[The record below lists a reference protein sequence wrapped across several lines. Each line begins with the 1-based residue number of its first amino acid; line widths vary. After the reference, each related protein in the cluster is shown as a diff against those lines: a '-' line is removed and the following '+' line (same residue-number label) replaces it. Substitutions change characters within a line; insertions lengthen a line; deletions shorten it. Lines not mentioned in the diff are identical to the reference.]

1 MSRILIVA
9 SVALM
14 AQPATAQKR
23 ARADSAQV
31 QRLLGCRAEAD
42 PTKRL
47 ACFDRETS
55 SIETAIA
62 RKDLVFVDRE
72 RATAARKDLFGFSVP
87 SFGGLF
93 GGGDEDDIKQIESTV
108 VATSR
113 NADGGWIIT
122 LADKSVWSQTDDT
135 PLGLS
140 PKRGNKVV
148 VRRATLG
155 AFRLS
160 VNGQPGL
167 KVKRVG

>member
-1 MSRILIVA
+1 MTRMLALAIAAVA
-9 SVALM
+9 
-14 AQPATAQKR
+14 AQPALAQKG
-23 ARADSAQV
+23 AKAESAQV
-31 QRLLGCRAEAD
+31 QRLLGCRTETD
-42 PTKRL
+42 PARRL
-47 ACFDRETS
+47 ACFDRETLT
-55 SIETAIA
+55 IQTAIA

-72 RATAARKDLFGFSVP
+72 RATAARRDLFGFSVP

-93 GGGDEDDIKQIESTV
+93 GGGDEDEIKQIESTV
-108 VATSR
+108 VASSR
-113 NADGGWIIT
+113 NSDGGWVIT